1 MWRHLKQHR
10 FLIRTDVRSYYAS
23 IDHQC
28 LIERL
33 SRVVRDPRLLNLI
46 EQYLRR
52 TAERGG
58 LFWESD
64 RGIPLGCPLSP
75 IIGAFFLA
83 ELDQQLVPKQV
94 DESGL
99 NHV

>member
-1 MWRHLKQHR
+1 MRRVWRQLKRHR
-10 FLIRTDVRSYYAS
+10 LVIRTDVKSDYAS

-33 SRVVRDPRLLNLI
+33 SRVIHDRRVLNLI

-83 ELDQQLVPKQV
+83 ELDQRL
-94 DESGL
+94 EL
-99 NHV
+99 T